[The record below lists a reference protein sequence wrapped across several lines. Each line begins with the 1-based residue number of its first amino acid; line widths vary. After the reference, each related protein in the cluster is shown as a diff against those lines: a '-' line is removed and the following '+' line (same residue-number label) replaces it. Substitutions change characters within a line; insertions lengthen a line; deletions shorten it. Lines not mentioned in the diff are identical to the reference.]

1 MSRSILNEAFLD
13 SFGLVYRLGLPEEE
27 SVRITALT
35 FVLVAERGW
44 IFDPD
49 VRQVTDMKVGDTLR
63 RQHRT
68 KALEGQPRALHVL
81 KVDHYLERGPL
92 QQVREDRRLG
102 LDPAM
107 ELDICLY
114 RRQVL
119 AERPDSVDDGAVFYV
134 RRTCT
139 DQQSE
144 PGAVEESRLCHL
156 DREIAPVSVPRKP
169 GAANQVGG
177 AGENQL
183 ERVLGPNAFQA
194 LGESFQ

>member
-44 IFDPD
+44 ILDPD
-49 VRQVTDMKVGDTLR
+49 VR